1 MVLQSVLSL
10 RALSMPDP
18 GNVAMENLP
27 INGGLTGKIIYK
39 WWIFQHAMFDYRRVP
54 LWPSLGCPVSVGTG
68 VFCSKDMALV
78 SWKQLIDP
86 RGWCCFDVGIPKQI
100 VVVISH
106 LLLCILIIYIYR
118 VQSCWWY
125 MEFNLPFFWGESY
138 ESMGCN
144 LDCFPAMVLHPWG
157 CSLQLH
163 IVPTSHFG
171 ILLAGFWLRV
181 DCKFSIQISGFG
193 LDLNIFKHPH
203 EDTAGF
209 LWE

>member
-1 MVLQSVLSL
+1 MGMKWLAALIFHGCTPSILNQPLGLPHFLTARTIIGPPPLDECIRLVWQMVLQSVLSL

-39 WWIFQHAMFDYRRVP
+39 WWIFQQAMFDYRRVP

-106 LLLCILIIYIYR
+106 LLLCILIIYI
-118 VQSCWWY
+118 
-125 MEFNLPFFWGESY
+125 
-138 ESMGCN
+138 
-144 LDCFPAMVLHPWG
+144 
-157 CSLQLH
+157 
-163 IVPTSHFG
+163 
-171 ILLAGFWLRV
+171 
-181 DCKFSIQISGFG
+181 
-193 LDLNIFKHPH
+193 
-203 EDTAGF
+203 
-209 LWE
+209 